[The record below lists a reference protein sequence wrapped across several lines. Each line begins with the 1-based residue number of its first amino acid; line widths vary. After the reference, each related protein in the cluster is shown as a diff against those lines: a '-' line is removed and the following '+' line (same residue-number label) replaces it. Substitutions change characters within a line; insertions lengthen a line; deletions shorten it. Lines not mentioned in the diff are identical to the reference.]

1 MLKFRDLI
9 KKIIKNKFHLGT
21 DLEEQV
27 HKADEDE
34 VKEIN
39 KEKVKNEKKRE
50 ETRQWSNIS
59 NIKDL
64 KKLVKTKILLNF

>member
-1 MLKFRDLI
+1 MCLCVYV
-9 KKIIKNKFHLGT
+9 GT
-21 DLEEQV
+21 ELEEQV
-27 HKADEDE
+27 HKTDDDG
-34 VKEIN
+34 VKEMN

-64 KKLVKTKILLNF
+64 KKFEFFSSIL